1 MLHRAALC
9 LVLAALVFTACT
21 KENDTTTPTT
31 GTGDVPMTRLTSLPS
46 AGGDATSVDF
56 LDATTIVAVIDGK
69 IYTMPI
75 GGGTPTLRYDNAT
88 YTQLVV
94 GGGGEIYARTDDAL
108 WVIPS
113 MGATPVKT
121 SLQIKTA
128 QTLNVYLS
136 VGPNGQCYVRIL
148 SYPTVIRIYTSADQ
162 GTTWTTLPLPPS
174 YSYGGGLCFGPTAN
188 EIYVCGPSSF
198 HATTDAG
205 ATWTS
210 SPAPIPNYGG
220 ELLRRANGDIIC
232 YVPGGGGL
240 RVSRTKGASFTDVL
254 PFNRAP
260 YIWKLIEGADGMLY
274 AALAMSVV
282 TAGEKPLEIMRSND
296 GGATW
301 EHLYFSLGHDMALR
315 GQNMLVAQSGRA
327 AGGVAISNDNGSS
340 FTVSGLSTIS
350 SITSFGF
357 DGNGALIIAADNAL
371 FQQTTS
377 GWRSL
382 GPPTTA
388 TSITTTP
395 QGTIYVASTATSYV
409 STNNGTTWQS
419 ATMPS
424 YTYSGVGSIGLPVVF
439 GMKNGNALVS
449 ITTYRSDLVPAVH
462 TNGSLVIITPAGV
475 ATRASVNGNFVRV
488 LQDADGVL
496 YGSTNNFTSARRSV
510 DGGTTWT
517 EVPKG
522 APGFAIDSRNKFIA
536 YGELSSYKMGTIGSD
551 ALSTLTLS
559 GFPLTSNTIVQ
570 ARFDKND
577 RLWLLCNGSELY
589 MATKPLPN

>member
-1 MLHRAALC
+1 MRHLATFFVLTVA
-9 LVLAALVFTACT
+9 LVLASCT
-21 KENDTTTPTT
+21 KDGGSTTPTPEN
-31 GTGDVPMTRLTSLPS
+31 GDVPMSRVASLPT
-46 AGGDATSVDF
+46 AGGNTTSVDF
-56 LDATTIVAVIDGK
+56 LDATTIVAVIESK
-69 IYTMPI
+69 IYTIPVA
-75 GGGTPTLRYDNAT
+75 GGTPTMRYDNAA

-108 WVIPS
+108 YVIAS
-113 MGATPVKT
+113 IGATPVKT

-128 QTLNVYLS
+128 QTLNVLMS

-148 SYPTVIRIYTSADQ
+148 SYPASIMIYTSADRGQ
-162 GTTWTTLPLPPS
+162 TWTTMPLPKGFA
-174 YSYGGGLCFGPTAN
+174 YGGGLCFGASAN
-188 EIYVCGPSSF
+188 EIYVSGPSSF
-198 HATTDAG
+198 HTSTDAG
-205 ATWTS
+205 ATWTTA
-210 SPAPIPNYGG
+210 PAPIPNYGG

-240 RVSRTKGASFTDVL
+240 RVSRNNGTSFTDVL

-260 YIWKLIEGADGMLY
+260 YIWKLVEDANGDLV
-274 AALAMSVV
+274 AALSATVV
-282 TAGEKPLEIMRSND
+282 TSGEKPLEIMRSKD

-301 EHLYFSLGHDMALR
+301 EHLYFSLGHDMALA
-315 GQNMLVAQSGRA
+315 GQNILVAQSSRA
-327 AGGVAISNDNGSS
+327 AGGVAVSNDNGVS
-340 FTVSGLSTIS
+340 FTVSGLSTVS

-395 QGTIYVASTATSYV
+395 QGTIYVASTVTSYV
-409 STNNGTTWQS
+409 STNNGSTWQS

-424 YTYSGVGSIGLPVVF
+424 YTYSGVGRIGMPVVF

-449 ITTYRSDLVPAVH
+449 VTTYRSDLVPAVH
-462 TNGSLVIITPAGV
+462 TNGSLVIITPAGA
-475 ATRASVNGNFVRV
+475 ATRASVNGNFVKM

-496 YGSTNNFTSARRSV
+496 YGGTDNFTSARQSL
-510 DGGTTWT
+510 DGGMSWT

-522 APGFAIDSRNKFIA
+522 IPAFAIDGRNKFIG
-536 YGELSSYKMGTIGSD
+536 YGDLSSFKMGTIGSD

-559 GFPLTSNTIVQ
+559 GFPLPSNSIIQ
-570 ARFDKND
+570 ARFDKSNH
-577 RLWLLCNGSELY
+577 LWLLCGGQDLY
-589 MATKPLPN
+589 AATKTLP